1 MIFSSFAGFSK
12 RELHSRKANYS
23 PRHRTDTIAIL
34 VGDAMATEKTEAAVE
49 EIRKK
54 VEKLSEELA
63 SLPAEL
69 DKTVG
74 KQLDDLAKSVKGLDS
89 TKKLDDITKSLT
101 GMDSSVKEIKDSKEA
116 TVIIKKLDDILV
128 SLADNE
134 VVTKKLDDLQNY
146 IAEFSG
152 IETKVQDLAGQFEET
167 KEIVGIIV
175 RQLDDIERKY
185 NVAIDKV
192 TEAVDTLTEFVKAGA
207 AAPPETKKPTKKPKE
222 TEDEEPKVPP
232 PDKTSLPSTID
243 ALMDNLM
250 SLVVPQT
257 EATEMAEALEEV
269 RDELTTMI
277 KGHTPVLFQFGKRAR
292 ELKSYPPTATLN
304 ENDIASLS
312 REIKSWTG
320 KLKEVATSS

>member
-1 MIFSSFAGFSK
+1 
-12 RELHSRKANYS
+12 
-23 PRHRTDTIAIL
+23 
-34 VGDAMATEKTEAAVE
+34 MATEETEAAVE
-49 EIRKK
+49 EIQKK
-54 VEKLSEELA
+54 IDKLS
-63 SLPAEL
+63 
-69 DKTVG
+69 K
-74 KQLDDLAKSVKGLDS
+74 KLDDVAKSVKGLDA
-89 TKKLDDITKSLT
+89 TKKLDEITKSVN
-101 GMDSSVKEIKDSKEA
+101 GIDSAVKEVKDSKES

-128 SLADNE
+128 SIADSD
-134 VVTKKLDDLQNY
+134 VVPKKLDDLQNY

-152 IETKVQDLAGQFEET
+152 IEEKVQDLASQFEET

-192 TEAVDTLTEFVKAGA
+192 TEAVETLTEFVKAGP
-207 AAPPETKKPTKKPKE
+207 AAPAEPKKPSKKPPKE
-222 TEDEEPKVPP
+222 TKEEKLEVKP
-232 PDKTSLPSTID
+232 PDKASLPSAID
-243 ALMDNLM
+243 SLMDNLM
-250 SLVVPQT
+250 TLVVPQT

-312 REIKSWTG
+312 REIKSWKG
-320 KLKEVATSS
+320 KLKEMAASS

>member
-1 MIFSSFAGFSK
+1 
-12 RELHSRKANYS
+12 
-23 PRHRTDTIAIL
+23 
-34 VGDAMATEKTEAAVE
+34 MATEKTEAAIE
-49 EIRKK
+49 EIQDK
-54 VEKLSEELA
+54 VDKLSEELA
-63 SLPAEL
+63 SLREEI

-74 KQLDDLAKSVKGLDS
+74 KKLDDLAKSVKGLDS
-89 TKKLDDITKSLT
+89 TKKLDDITKSVT
-101 GMDSSVKEIKDSKEA
+101 GVDSAVKELKDSKES
-116 TVIIKKLDDILV
+116 TVIIKKLDDLLV
-128 SLADNE
+128 SMADGE
-134 VVTKKLDDLQNY
+134 IVPKKLDDLQNY
-146 IAEFSG
+146 LVEFSG
-152 IETKVQDLAGQFEET
+152 IEEKVQDLAGQFEET

-192 TEAVDTLTEFVKAGA
+192 TEAVDTLTEFVKVGA
-207 AAPPETKKPTKKPKE
+207 AATPEPKKPTKKPKE
-222 TEDEEPKVPP
+222 PKEEKPKVTP
-232 PDKTSLPSTID
+232 PDKASLPSTID
-243 ALMDNLM
+243 TLMDDLM
-250 SLVVPQT
+250 TLVVPQT

-312 REIKSWTG
+312 REIKSWKG

>member
-1 MIFSSFAGFSK
+1 
-12 RELHSRKANYS
+12 
-23 PRHRTDTIAIL
+23 
-34 VGDAMATEKTEAAVE
+34 MATEKTQAAIE
-49 EIRKK
+49 ETQAKIDKLADELAELRK
-54 VEKLSEELA
+54 ELSEIGSVSEM
-63 SLPAEL
+63 
-69 DKTVG
+69 DKKIDVISENVG
-74 KQLDDLAKSVKGLDS
+74 KVGGSIEGIDS
-89 TKKLDDITKSLT
+89 AL
-101 GMDSSVKEIKDSKEA
+101 KDMVGSKES

-134 VVTKKLDDLQNY
+134 VVPKKLEDLQNY

-152 IETKVQDLAGQFEET
+152 VQDRVQDLTNQFEET

-185 NVAIDKV
+185 NVAIDRV
-192 TEAVDTLTEFVKAGA
+192 TEAVETIMDFVSSQPAAETESSKTEKK
-207 AAPPETKKPTKKPKE
+207 ETKETK
-222 TEDEEPKVPP
+222 EEAPKVKP
-232 PDKTSLPSTID
+232 PDKASLPSTID

-250 SLVVPQT
+250 TLVIPQT
-257 EATEMAEALEEV
+257 EATEMAEALEDV

-312 REIKSWTG
+312 REIKSWKS
-320 KLKEVATSS
+320 KLKEVAASS

>member
-1 MIFSSFAGFSK
+1 M
-12 RELHSRKANYS
+12 
-23 PRHRTDTIAIL
+23 
-34 VGDAMATEKTEAAVE
+34 
-49 EIRKK
+49 
-54 VEKLSEELA
+54 
-63 SLPAEL
+63 
-69 DKTVG
+69 
-74 KQLDDLAKSVKGLDS
+74 
-89 TKKLDDITKSLT
+89 
-101 GMDSSVKEIKDSKEA
+101 KEVTDSKES

-128 SLADNE
+128 SLADSD
-134 VVTKKLDDLQNY
+134 VVPKKLDDLQNY
-146 IAEFSG
+146 VAEFSG
-152 IETKVQDLAGQFEET
+152 IEEKVQDLAGQFEET

-192 TEAVDTLTEFVKAGA
+192 TEAVDTLTDYVKAGA
-207 AAPPETKKPTKKPKE
+207 EAPAEPKKPPKKPHK
-222 TEDEEPKVPP
+222 EPKEEKPKVKP
-232 PDKTSLPSTID
+232 PDEASLPSTID

-250 SLVVPQT
+250 TLVIPQT

-312 REIKSWTG
+312 REIKAWKG
-320 KLKEVATSS
+320 KLQEMATSS

>member
-1 MIFSSFAGFSK
+1 M
-12 RELHSRKANYS
+12 
-23 PRHRTDTIAIL
+23 PTDNAAAI
-34 VGDAMATEKTEAAVE
+34 EK
-49 EIRKK
+49 IQKK
-54 VEKLSEELA
+54 VDGLSEELT
-63 SLPAEL
+63 SLRKNVE
-69 DKTVG
+69 K
-74 KQLDDLAKSVKGLDS
+74 KLDDSAKTLKGLDS
-89 TKKLDDITKSLT
+89 S
-101 GMDSSVKEIKDSKEA
+101 MKEVKDSKES

-134 VVTKKLDDLQNY
+134 VVPKKLDDLQSY

-152 IETKVQDLAGQFEET
+152 IEEKVQDLSSQFEET

-192 TEAVDTLTEFVKAGA
+192 TEAVETLTEFVKSESAVTSE
-207 AAPPETKKPTKKPKE
+207 PKKPAKKPKE
-222 TEDEEPKVPP
+222 TKETKEAKAEKPEVKA
-232 PDKTSLPSTID
+232 PDMAKLPSTID
-243 ALMDNLM
+243 NLMDNLM
-250 SLVVPQT
+250 TIVIPQT

-312 REIKSWTG
+312 REIKSWKS

>member
-1 MIFSSFAGFSK
+1 MPIENNA
-12 RELHSRKANYS
+12 A
-23 PRHRTDTIAIL
+23 AI
-34 VGDAMATEKTEAAVE
+34 EK
-49 EIRKK
+49 IQKK
-54 VEKLSEELA
+54 VDELSAELA
-63 SLPAEL
+63 SLSKNVE
-69 DKTVG
+69 
-74 KQLDDLAKSVKGLDS
+74 
-89 TKKLDDITKSLT
+89 KKLDDSAKSLK
-101 GMDSSVKEIKDSKEA
+101 GLDKSIGEVKDSKESA
-116 TVIIKKLDDILV
+116 VIIKKIDDILV
-128 SLADNE
+128 SLADSD
-134 VVTKKLDDLQNY
+134 VVPKKLDDLQSY

-152 IETKVQDLAGQFEET
+152 IEEKVQDLSSQFEET

-192 TEAVDTLTEFVKAGA
+192 TEAVETLTEFVKSESAVSSE
-207 AAPPETKKPTKKPKE
+207 PKKPAKKPKE
-222 TEDEEPKVPP
+222 TKETKTEKPEVKV

-250 SLVVPQT
+250 TLVIPQT

-277 KGHTPVLFQFGKRAR
+277 KGHTPVLFQFGKRSR

-312 REIKSWTG
+312 REIKSWKS
-320 KLKEVATSS
+320 KLKELASSS

>member
-1 MIFSSFAGFSK
+1 
-12 RELHSRKANYS
+12 
-23 PRHRTDTIAIL
+23 
-34 VGDAMATEKTEAAVE
+34 MATEKTDAAVE
-49 EIRKK
+49 ELQKK
-54 VEKLSEELA
+54 VDKLSEEFA
-63 SLPAEL
+63 SLQTEI
-69 DKTVG
+69 DTNVG
-74 KQLDDLAKSVKGLDS
+74 KKLDELAKSLKGVDS
-89 TKKLDDITKSLT
+89 GKKLEEISKSVN
-101 GMDSSVKEIKDSKEA
+101 GMDSAIKEIKDSKEA
-116 TVIIKKLDDILV
+116 AVIIKKLDDILV

-134 VVTKKLDDLQNY
+134 VVQKKLDDLQNY

-152 IETKVQDLAGQFEET
+152 IEEKIQDLAGQFEET
-167 KEIVGIIV
+167 NEIVGIIV

-185 NVAIDKV
+185 NAAIDKV
-192 TEAVDTLTEFVKAGA
+192 TEAVDTLSEFVKAEA
-207 AAPPETKKPTKKPKE
+207 AAPPEPKKPTKKPKE
-222 TEDEEPKVPP
+222 PEEEKPKVTP
-232 PDKTSLPSTID
+232 PDKASLPSTID

-250 SLVVPQT
+250 TLVVPQT

-312 REIKSWTG
+312 REIKSWKV